1 MPRREP
7 KLEGLESVS
16 DIPFILA
23 GFLVGAMHVLLGPE
37 HLAALA
43 PFAVEA
49 RREAWVIGLRWG
61 VGHALGIIV
70 VGLVGYALIDWLDV
84 ELLSGL
90 SERLVGLVLIAIGIW
105 SFAHLRTAR
114 FPRSE
119 ANHVRAGV
127 AGHVHT
133 RAAFLVGA
141 LHGVAGTGNLLG
153 VLPAMAQP
161 SWIYAGAYLVSFG
174 TGSLLG
180 MVAFASLFALAAPAE
195 ESSAQATYRWV
206 FIAAGVTCF
215 AMGVLWVLF
224 PGLRFGLDGGV

>member
-7 KLEGLESVS
+7 KLEGLDSVS
-16 DIPFILA
+16 DISLILA
-23 GFLVGAMHVLLGPE
+23 GVLVGVTHVLLGPD

-49 RREAWVIGLRWG
+49 RGKAWLIGLRWG

-70 VGLVGYALIDWLDV
+70 VGLVGYAVIDWLDV

-105 SFAHLRTAR
+105 SLAHLRRAR
-114 FPRSE
+114 LPRPD
-119 ANHVRAGV
+119 AGH
-127 AGHVHT
+127 AHATIPGHVHT

-161 SWIYAGAYLVSFG
+161 SWVYTGAYLVSFG
-174 TGSLLG
+174 AGSILG
-180 MVAFASLFALAAPAE
+180 MVAFASLFALVAPAK
-195 ESSAQATYRWV
+195 ESTYRWILV
-206 FIAAGVTCF
+206 AAGGTCL

-224 PGLRFGLDGGV
+224 PGLRFSLDAGG